1 MKAVCI
7 TPDGHARGV
16 PDSAT
21 ILRRN
26 PWFVPAD
33 GTPGQWR
40 ATLYAGAVI
49 DRLGMCIRA
58 KFAGRYYSRLAVCA
72 AMGNPGADADYAWI
86 RDGALVVGDV
96 QPEVADGITS
106 VRLAG
111 EPEREYSLPA
121 AEDLDRAIEAVSAF
135 MTLKTGDMVLLPIGC
150 DVPVPEPPM
159 DLAVEA
165 CTEGGQL
172 RLLLFKA
179 R

>member
-7 TPDGHARGV
+7 TPDGHARCV

-58 KFAGRYYSRLAVCA
+58 KFAGRYYSRRS
-72 AMGNPGADADYAWI
+72 GTRFFDFGS
-86 RDGALVVGDV
+86 RS
-96 QPEVADGITS
+96 E
-106 VRLAG
+106 AG
-111 EPEREYSLPA
+111 RSRSRCRSRPCRQ
-121 AEDLDRAIEAVSAF
+121 
-135 MTLKTGDMVLLPIGC
+135 T
-150 DVPVPEPPM
+150 
-159 DLAVEA
+159 
-165 CTEGGQL
+165 
-172 RLLLFKA
+172 
-179 R
+179 

>member
-7 TPDGHARGV
+7 TPDGHARCV

-58 KFAGRYYSRLAVCA
+58 KFAGKKA
-72 AMGNPGADADYAWI
+72 ALIEINEK
-86 RDGALVVGDV
+86 AL
-96 QPEVADGITS
+96 
-106 VRLAG
+106 LAG
-111 EPEREYSLPA
+111 M
-121 AEDLDRAIEAVSAF
+121 DAV
-135 MTLKTGDMVLLPIGC
+135 K
-150 DVPVPEPPM
+150 
-159 DLAVEA
+159 
-165 CTEGGQL
+165 
-172 RLLLFKA
+172 
-179 R
+179 